1 MEEGYIKLNRKILSW
16 EWYQDAATARLFLH
30 CLLLAN
36 WKDARWQ
43 GVEVPRGSFLTG
55 RAKLAQDLKISEQ
68 SVRTALKHLILTGEL
83 TMKTGPKGSII
94 TVVNYDLYQGSNQQ
108 DNQQLTNEQPTTN
121 QQLTN
126 EQPTTNQRLTTNKNN
141 NKYKNIKNIHEP
153 AAPTEESKAALKEI
167 ERLQMSQISRTSEE
181 EAG

>member
-121 QQLTN
+121 Q
-126 EQPTTNQRLTTNKNN
+126 RLTTNKNN

>member
-30 CLLLAN
+30 CLLSAN

-83 TMKTGPKGSII
+83 TMRTSPKGSII
-94 TVVNYDLYQGSNQQ
+94 TVVNYDLYQGTNQP
-108 DNQQLTNEQPTTN
+108 DNQQPTNN
-121 QQLTN
+121 
-126 EQPTTNQRLTTNKNN
+126 QPTTNQRLTTNKNIN
-141 NKYKNIKNIHEP
+141 NINNIKKGKKEKP
-153 AAPTEESKAALKEI
+153 AAAPTDESKEMLREI
-167 ERLQMSQISRTSEE
+167 ERLQLFQIKRQPGE
-181 EAG
+181 EAGA